1 MISDEVYDQTI
12 FGDNPFVPM
21 GKFASIVPVL
31 TLAGISKGWVVPG
44 WKIGWIAL
52 NDPEGIFETTKVCLR
67 LFVFLVPYCCFVL

>member
-1 MISDEVYDQTI
+1 MVISDEVYDQTI

-52 NDPEGIFETTKVCLR
+52 NDPEGVFETTKVCLLLL
-67 LFVFLVPYCCFVL
+67 LF

>member
-1 MISDEVYDQTI
+1 MISDEVYDRTI
-12 FGDNPFVPM
+12 FGDNPFVSM

-52 NDPEGIFETTKVCLR
+52 NDPEGVFETTKVCLLLLLLYPLL
-67 LFVFLVPYCCFVL
+67 LFCNK